1 MLMLIA
7 AAIVISVASTTSAQ
21 RSEARER
28 LAKHNG
34 KMWIANAIL
43 WTPII
48 ASLIWR

>member
-1 MLMLIA
+1 MWMLAVAVVVMA
-7 AAIVISVASTTSAQ
+7 VASSTPAQ

-48 ASLIWR
+48 ASIIWQ